1 MNGDQDAVTRLIV
14 SSEEGNN
21 LSKSFLAILYLSD
34 TGVKKDE
41 NKSKTFFNQ
50 SYQWIGENAMT
61 CDKYSQCSLGIC
73 YQYGRGVSEIVLK
86 QFDCIVCLRIKVMQ

>member
-41 NKSKTFFNQ
+41 NKHTQKHFSINL
-50 SYQWIGENAMT
+50 ING
-61 CDKYSQCSLGIC
+61 L
-73 YQYGRGVSEIVLK
+73 
-86 QFDCIVCLRIKVMQ
+86 